1 MPACRSIRMKP
12 VAFAKEA
19 DRRGMR
25 PGPPPS
31 SASSLPAAFFSLI
44 AHASVV
50 LAGVIMIPVATSEIE
65 STPMVY
71 IPIELVSIAE
81 STNIAPIY
89 EKVEEDEE
97 PAPPEVEASPA
108 PAAAASAAIEPED
121 TVALDPPKPQA
132 PKEQPKPA
140 AKPAPAAPAKSL
152 SSELDDILAS
162 VSKDTPAPKRSNPN
176 ADPASGDTGA
186 PRPGAGDMRKMTASV
201 TDYIRAQ
208 LIANKCWTDHSDM
221 ADARRLKATF
231 RVWFGRN
238 GKFSQPYQMVSP
250 TREPAGDGPL
260 LTFVAHARRAL
271 DMCNKIGWRVP
282 EDYFKL
288 PQPQYIDIEFLPK
301 IATQ

>member
-1 MPACRSIRMKP
+1 
-12 VAFAKEA
+12 
-19 DRRGMR
+19 
-25 PGPPPS
+25 
-31 SASSLPAAFFSLI
+31 
-44 AHASVV
+44 
-50 LAGVIMIPVATSEIE
+50 MIV
-65 STPMVY
+65 
-71 IPIELVSIAE
+71 IPIDLVSIADT
-81 STNIAPIY
+81 TNIAPIY

-97 PAPPEVEASPA
+97 AAPPESEASPA
-108 PAAAASAAIEPED
+108 PAAPASVAEPED
-121 TVALDPPKPQA
+121 TVAFEKPKPEA
-132 PKEQPKPA
+132 PKQEPKPA
-140 AKPAPAAPAKSL
+140 AKPSPAPPAKSL
-152 SSELDDILAS
+152 SADVDDILAS
-162 VSKDTPAPKRSNPN
+162 ITKDPPAPKRADPR
-176 ADPASGDTGA
+176 ADPASGGSGP
-186 PRPGAGDMRKMTASV
+186 PRMGAGDMKRMTASV
-201 TDYIRAQ
+201 TDFIRAQ
-208 LIANKCWTDHSDM
+208 LISNKCWTDHSDM

>member
-1 MPACRSIRMKP
+1 
-12 VAFAKEA
+12 
-19 DRRGMR
+19 MR

-50 LAGVIMIPVATSEIE
+50 LAGLIMIPVATSEIE
-65 STPMVY
+65 STPMII
-71 IPIELVSIAE
+71 IPIDLVSIADT
-81 STNIAPIY
+81 TNIAPIY
-89 EKVEEDEE
+89 EKVEQEEE
-97 PAPPEVEASPA
+97 PAPPEAEASPA
-108 PAAAASAAIEPED
+108 PAAASAAVEPED

-132 PKEQPKPA
+132 PKDQPKPPVKA
-140 AKPAPAAPAKSL
+140 APAPPAKSL
-152 SSELDDILAS
+152 ADEIDSALATIPT
-162 VSKDTPAPKRSNPN
+162 KPPGAKPRDPN
-176 ADPASGDTGA
+176 ANPASGDTGA
-186 PRPGAGDMRKMTASV
+186 PRMGAGDMKRMTASV
-201 TDYIRAQ
+201 TDFIRAQ
-208 LIANKCWTDHSDM
+208 LISNKCWTDHSDM

-238 GKFSQPYQMVSP
+238 GKFSQPYQMMSP

-282 EDYFKL
+282 EEYFKL
-288 PQPQYIDIEFLPK
+288 PQGTYIDIEFIPK

>member
-1 MPACRSIRMKP
+1 
-12 VAFAKEA
+12 
-19 DRRGMR
+19 MR

-50 LAGVIMIPVATSEIE
+50 LAGLIMIPVATSEIE
-65 STPMVY
+65 STPMIV
-71 IPIELVSIAE
+71 IPIELVSIADT
-81 STNIAPIY
+81 TNIAPIY
-89 EKVEEDEE
+89 EKVEQEEE
-97 PAPPEVEASPA
+97 PAPPEAEASPA
-108 PAAAASAAIEPED
+108 PAAASAAVEPED

-132 PKEQPKPA
+132 PKDQPKPPVKA
-140 AKPAPAAPAKSL
+140 APAPPAKSL
-152 SSELDDILAS
+152 ADEIDSALATIPT
-162 VSKDTPAPKRSNPN
+162 KPPGAKPRDPN
-176 ADPASGDTGA
+176 ANPASGDTGA
-186 PRPGAGDMRKMTASV
+186 PRMGAGDMKRMTASV
-201 TDYIRAQ
+201 TDFIRAQ
-208 LIANKCWTDHSDM
+208 LISNKCWTDHSDM

-238 GKFSQPYQMVSP
+238 GKFSQPYQMMSP

-282 EDYFKL
+282 EEYFKL
-288 PQPQYIDIEFLPK
+288 PQGTYIDIEFIPK

>member
-1 MPACRSIRMKP
+1 
-12 VAFAKEA
+12 
-19 DRRGMR
+19 MR

-50 LAGVIMIPVATSEIE
+50 LAGLIMIPAATSEIE
-65 STPMVY
+65 STPMII
-71 IPIELVSIAE
+71 IPIELVSIADT
-81 STNIAPIY
+81 TNIAPIY
-89 EKVEEDEE
+89 EKVEQEEE
-97 PAPPEVEASPA
+97 PAPPEAEASPA
-108 PAAAASAAIEPED
+108 PAAASAAVEPED

-132 PKEQPKPA
+132 PKDQPKPPVKA
-140 AKPAPAAPAKSL
+140 APAPPAKSL
-152 SSELDDILAS
+152 ADEIDSALATIPT
-162 VSKDTPAPKRSNPN
+162 KPPGAKPRDPN
-176 ADPASGDTGA
+176 ANPASGDTGA
-186 PRPGAGDMRKMTASV
+186 PRMGAGDMKRMTASV
-201 TDYIRAQ
+201 TDFIRAQ
-208 LIANKCWTDHSDM
+208 LVNNKCWTDHSDM
-221 ADARRLKATF
+221 ADARRLTATF

-282 EDYFKL
+282 EEYFKL
-288 PQPQYIDIEFLPK
+288 PQGTFIDIVFVPK

>member
-1 MPACRSIRMKP
+1 MPACRSTRTKP

-50 LAGVIMIPVATSEIE
+50 LAGLIMIPAATSEIE

-81 STNIAPIY
+81 STNVAP
-89 EKVEEDEE
+89 VFEEAEVSE
-97 PAPPEVEASPA
+97 VPVEAESEAAPA
-108 PAAAASAAIEPED
+108 PAAAAATPDPED
-121 TVALDPPKPQA
+121 TVALDPPNPEA
-132 PKEQPKPA
+132 PKAQPKPA
-140 AKPAPAAPAKSL
+140 AKPTPAPPSKSL

-176 ADPASGDTGA
+176 ADPASAGTGPPRIGVGDLK
-186 PRPGAGDMRKMTASV
+186 RMTASV

-208 LIANKCWTDHSDM
+208 LISNKCWTDPSDM

-250 TREPAGDGPL
+250 TREPAGDVPL
-260 LTFVAHARRAL
+260 MTFVAHARRAL

>member
-1 MPACRSIRMKP
+1 
-12 VAFAKEA
+12 
-19 DRRGMR
+19 MR

-50 LAGVIMIPVATSEIE
+50 LAGLIMIPAATSEIE
-65 STPMVY
+65 STPMII
-71 IPIELVSIAE
+71 IPIELVSIADT
-81 STNIAPIY
+81 TNIAPIY
-89 EKVEEDEE
+89 EKVEQEEE
-97 PAPPEVEASPA
+97 PAPPEAEASPA
-108 PAAAASAAIEPED
+108 PAAASAAVEPED

-132 PKEQPKPA
+132 PKDQPKPPVKA
-140 AKPAPAAPAKSL
+140 APAPPAKSL
-152 SSELDDILAS
+152 ADEIDSALATIPT
-162 VSKDTPAPKRSNPN
+162 KPPGAKPRDPN
-176 ADPASGDTGA
+176 ANPASGDIGA
-186 PRPGAGDMRKMTASV
+186 PRMGAGDMKRMTASV
-201 TDYIRAQ
+201 TDFIRAQ
-208 LIANKCWTDHSDM
+208 LISNKCWTDHSDM

-250 TREPAGDGPL
+250 TREPSGDVPL
-260 LTFVAHARRAL
+260 STFVLHARRAL

>member
-1 MPACRSIRMKP
+1 
-12 VAFAKEA
+12 
-19 DRRGMR
+19 MR

-50 LAGVIMIPVATSEIE
+50 LAGLIMIPVATSEIE
-65 STPMVY
+65 STPMIM
-71 IPIELVSIAE
+71 IPIELVSIADT
-81 STNIAPIY
+81 TNIAPIY

-97 PAPPEVEASPA
+97 PAPPEAEASPA

-132 PKEQPKPA
+132 PKDQPKPPVKA
-140 AKPAPAAPAKSL
+140 APAPPAKSL
-152 SSELDDILAS
+152 ADEIDSALATIPT
-162 VSKDTPAPKRSNPN
+162 KPPAPKPRDPN
-176 ADPASGDTGA
+176 ANPASGDVGA

-201 TDYIRAQ
+201 TDFIRAQ
-208 LIANKCWTDHSDM
+208 LVNNKCWTDHSDM

-250 TREPAGDGPL
+250 TREPSGDVPL
-260 LTFVAHARRAL
+260 STFVLHARRAL